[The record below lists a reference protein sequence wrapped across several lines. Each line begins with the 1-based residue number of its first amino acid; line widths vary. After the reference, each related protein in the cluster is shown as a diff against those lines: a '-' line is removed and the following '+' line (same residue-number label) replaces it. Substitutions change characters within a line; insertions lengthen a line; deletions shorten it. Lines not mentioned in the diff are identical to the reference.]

1 VEPVTCCGN
10 VEMFLDLG
18 LSPIA
23 DNYTATADEPVER
36 FPLRVGVCDKC
47 QLVQLMDDV
56 DPGFDSGYA
65 FHSSA
70 SAPLRTYH
78 RMYADA
84 VHERHSELVS
94 AGVVEVGCNDGDLLQ
109 HFPGAIGVDPSGPA
123 QEAQGRGLD
132 VLVRPFGLAAAHEI
146 RDRRGRQGIVLANHV
161 LAHVPD
167 LGDVL
172 AGIHLLLEDD
182 GLAIVEVQYLP
193 DLLVSNA
200 FDLVYHEHRRFFSL
214 TSLEHYAHQHGLYV
228 VDVEFTDR
236 QGGSMRATLGRAYSV
251 LSQTDRVRQV
261 RVAEEWLS
269 DGYAGLQG
277 RAERIRERLVELVR
291 SQPGITAV
299 YGAPAKATT
308 LLNFCGLTSDDLQW
322 CVDTTPAKQGRHI
335 PGAGIRIVG
344 PDFMGADT
352 YLLTAWNYASHILR
366 RNAHRQFVVPIP
378 VPVIL

>member
-1 VEPVTCCGN
+1 MTCCGN
-10 VEMFLDLG
+10 VELVLDLG
-18 LSPIA
+18 TSPIA
-23 DNYTATADEPVER
+23 DAYTATADEHVER

-56 DPGFDSGYA
+56 DPGFGSTYA

-70 SAPLRTYH
+70 SAPLRAYH
-78 RMYADA
+78 QAYARTVLGRYPDLA
-84 VHERHSELVS
+84 AE
-94 AGVVEVGCNDGDLLQ
+94 GVVEVGCNDGDLLQ

-123 QEAQGRGLD
+123 QEAADRGLD

-172 AGIHLLLEDD
+172 AGIHHLLEDD

-193 DLLVSNA
+193 DLLVNNA

-228 VDVEFTDR
+228 RDVELTDR
-236 QGGSMRATLGRAYSV
+236 QGGSLRATLARLDAV
-251 LSQTDRVRQV
+251 IVADDRVR
-261 RVAEEWLS
+261 WLRIS
-269 DGYAGLQG
+269 EDQWLIDGYAGMQA
-277 RAERIRERLVELVR
+277 RAERIRDRLLELLGA
-291 SQPGITAV
+291 QEGITAV

-308 LLNFCGLTSDDLQW
+308 LLNFCGLTRDQLPW
-322 CVDTTPAKQGRHI
+322 CVDTTPAKRGRYI
-335 PGAGIRIVG
+335 PGTGIPIVG
-344 PDFMGADT
+344 PDHMGAGT
-352 YLLTAWNYASHILR
+352 YLLAAHNYAGYIMR
-366 RNAHRQFVVPIP
+366 RHPHKRWIVPLP
-378 VPVIL
+378 GPVIL